1 MWASADSR
9 NAFLSRL
16 WKKIRIIPL
25 PSFFPSGCK
34 LKKKILYEGEPRFSL
49 KEMRAIPPYK
59 GPKRALVELMDEVE
73 RKVHHFRK
81 ECWNITI
88 ELLADHLGIIEN
100 PWKYSLPNFDPASGS
115 SMFIVK
121 AQKPNY
127 PQFQELKEHIQK
139 TGLIEAYIK
148 AAKKEP
154 WDYLGDIFTEEELA
168 GRKNRMGQ
176 NLTPR
181 CIVEFM
187 VQMVGIGEKKQRP
200 QPDEITEAWLSVE
213 SMAYDHK
220 LDRNLF
226 LEQQRLRNLFE
237 MEPLWT
243 KYVIKP
249 QTVIDPA
256 GCGTGRFLLGA
267 TWHAPKAPLVL
278 FGIEIDLSLY
288 RACLVNLAM
297 FSNHPYSIVCGDA
310 LMIDTP
316 YCSPGSKLWDMGNQ
330 WQPPDIS
337 SFYFKLKPPFK
348 FSLAAL
354 AKARKEPPTPI
365 LVPLPQTSALVQIMR
380 AKKKT

>member
-1 MWASADSR
+1 
-9 NAFLSRL
+9 
-16 WKKIRIIPL
+16 
-25 PSFFPSGCK
+25 
-34 LKKKILYEGEPRFSL
+34 
-49 KEMRAIPPYK
+49 MRAIPPYK

-73 RKVHHFRK
+73 RKAHHFRK

-127 PQFQELKEHIQK
+127 PQFQELKKHIQT
-139 TGLIEAYIK
+139 TGLIETYIK

-154 WDYLGDIFTEEELA
+154 WDYLGDIFVEEELA
-168 GRKNRMGQ
+168 GRKNWMGQ

-181 CIVEFM
+181 AIVEFM
-187 VQMVGIGEKKQRP
+187 VSVVGIGEKKQRP
-200 QPDEITEAWLSVE
+200 QPDAITEAWLSVE

-226 LEQQRLRNLFE
+226 LEQQRLRSIFE

-267 TWHAPKAPLVL
+267 TWHAPESPLVL
-278 FGIEIDLSLY
+278 YGIELDPSLY
-288 RACLVNLAM
+288 RACLVNMAM
-297 FSNHPYSIVCGDA
+297 FSNHPYSIICGDT

-316 YCSPGSKLWDMGNQ
+316 YCSPGSKLWDLGNL
-330 WQPPDIS
+330 WNSPDMS
-337 SFYFKLKPPFK
+337 PFYFKLKPPFK

-354 AKARKEPPTPI
+354 AKARKEQPPTPI
-365 LVPLPQTSALVQIMR
+365 PVPIVPQTSALVQFMR
-380 AKKKT
+380 AKKH

>member
-1 MWASADSR
+1 
-9 NAFLSRL
+9 
-16 WKKIRIIPL
+16 
-25 PSFFPSGCK
+25 
-34 LKKKILYEGEPRFSL
+34 LKEILYGGEPRFSL

-88 ELLADHLGIIEN
+88 ELLADHLGLFEN
-100 PWKYSLPNFDPASGS
+100 PWRYSLPNVQWKEPTG
-115 SMFIVK
+115 
-121 AQKPNY
+121 KPSY
-127 PQFQELKEHIQK
+127 PGFQELKRHIQK
-139 TGLIEAYIK
+139 TGLIEGYIK

-154 WDYLGDIFTEEELA
+154 WDYLGDIFVEEELA
-168 GRKNRMGQ
+168 GRKNRLAQ
-176 NLTPR
+176 ILTPR
-181 CIVEFM
+181 AIVEFM
-187 VQMVGIGEKKQRP
+187 VKMVGIGEKKQRP
-200 QPDEITEAWLSVE
+200 RPDAITEAWLSVE

-226 LEQQRLRNLFE
+226 LEQQRLRYISE
-237 MEPLWT
+237 IEPLWT

-256 GCGTGRFLLGA
+256 GVGTGRFLLGA

-288 RACLVNLAM
+288 RACLVNMAL
-297 FSNHPYSIVCGDA
+297 FSHHPYSIICADA
-310 LMIDTP
+310 LMIDEK
-316 YCSPGSKLWDMGNQ
+316 YSGVNSKIWDLGNQ
-330 WQPPDIS
+330 WNPPDIS
-337 SFYFKLKPPFK
+337 PFYFKLKTPFK

-354 AKARKEPPTPI
+354 AKARKEQSPTPI
-365 LVPLPQTSALVQIMR
+365 PVPIPQTPAAFSLVQLMK

>member
-1 MWASADSR
+1 
-9 NAFLSRL
+9 
-16 WKKIRIIPL
+16 
-25 PSFFPSGCK
+25 
-34 LKKKILYEGEPRFSL
+34 LKPVIYEGEPRFSL
-49 KEMRAIPPYK
+49 EKMRAIPPYK
-59 GPKRALVELMDEVE
+59 GPKRALVELMEEVE

-88 ELLADHLGIIEN
+88 ELLADHLEIIEN

-115 SMFIVK
+115 GMFVVK

-127 PQFQELKEHIQK
+127 PQFQELKKHIQT

-148 AAKKEP
+148 SAKKEP

-181 CIVEFM
+181 CIVELM
-187 VQMVGIGEKKQRP
+187 VEMLGIGEKKQHP
-200 QPDEITEAWLSVE
+200 QPDAITEAWLSVE

-226 LEQQRLRNLFE
+226 LEQQRLRSISGI
-237 MEPLWT
+237 EPLWT
-243 KYVIKP
+243 KYAIKP

-278 FGIEIDLSLY
+278 FGIEIDPSLY
-288 RACLVNLAM
+288 RACLVNMAM

-316 YCSPGSKLWDMGNQ
+316 HCSPGSKLWDLGNQ
-330 WQPPDIS
+330 WNPPDIS
-337 SFYFKLKPPFK
+337 PFYVKIRPPFK

-354 AKARKEPPTPI
+354 AKARKEQPPPTIPAPI
-365 LVPLPQTSALVQIMR
+365 PQTSALVQFMK

>member
-1 MWASADSR
+1 
-9 NAFLSRL
+9 
-16 WKKIRIIPL
+16 
-25 PSFFPSGCK
+25 
-34 LKKKILYEGEPRFSL
+34 
-49 KEMRAIPPYK
+49 MRAIPPYK
-59 GPKRALVELMDEVE
+59 GPKKALVELMDEVE
-73 RKVHHFRK
+73 MKVHHFRK

-100 PWKYSLPNFDPASGS
+100 PWKYSLPNLDPASGS
-115 SMFIVK
+115 GKMLLTAKIPKS
-121 AQKPNY
+121 KPVY
-127 PQFQELKEHIQK
+127 PQFQQLKEHIQK

-154 WDYLGDIFTEEELA
+154 WDYLGDVFTEEELA
-168 GRKNRMGQ
+168 GRKNRLGQ
-176 NLTPR
+176 LLTPR
-181 CIVEFM
+181 FIVEFM

-200 QPDEITEAWLSVE
+200 RPDAITEAWLSVE

-220 LDRNLF
+220 LDPNLF
-226 LEQQRLRNLFE
+226 VEQQRLRNTFE

-256 GCGTGRFLLGA
+256 GVGTGRFLLGA

-278 FGIEIDLSLY
+278 FGIEIDPSLY
-288 RACLVNLAM
+288 RACLVNMAM
-297 FSNHPYSIVCGDA
+297 FSNHPYSIICGDA

-316 YCSPGSKLWDMGNQ
+316 YCSPASKLWDLGNQ
-330 WQPPDIS
+330 WNPPDIS
-337 SFYFKLKPPFK
+337 PFYVKIKPPFK

-354 AKARKEPPTPI
+354 AKARKEEPPTPI
-365 LVPLPQTSALVQIMR
+365 QVPIVPQAPAAFSLVQIIR